1 MPSLPQ
7 TRPSSL
13 ARLLPVA
20 AAVALSA
27 GHALAGGTPENVLVI
42 ANPASAESMYL
53 ANYYKA
59 ARNIPESNVLYIRP
73 GATSYAA
80 FAGPGGNIAAVMG
93 QLTNARLG
101 DHIDYIVI
109 ADPASFYI
117 DAPGY
122 VSDSCFP
129 VNRFSLTGAYTLA
142 FQKDTI
148 LAGGVASALTNQYYS
163 LNTASPLA
171 FDSNVSWLA
180 GGSSGTAQ
188 ARRYFI
194 GAQLGYTGS
203 LGTALGD
210 IFQMIDR
217 SVGAD
222 NTRPAGT
229 FYYMDNRADPIRNI
243 RACGSF
249 SGCNGTFP
257 YFTTAVNALT
267 ALGGTGEIVQ
277 NVLPTGRSNCLG
289 ILTGASDPTIDT
301 ETMTILPGAFCD
313 HLTSWAATFDNG
325 AQTKMSAWIRRGAS
339 GTAGTV
345 EEPCAY
351 PGKFPHSS
359 LHVNYFQGLS
369 LGEAYLRSLG
379 YAPFQQMFMGDPMTR
394 PFATLPV
401 VTATAP
407 IGSLTLDTAFT
418 PLASTS
424 RPGSSIARLEL
435 YVDGRFSAWNQP
447 GQSFTIHPGVMAD
460 GYHDIRVIAYDNSA
474 VKNAG
479 RWIGSVTTG
488 ARGHTVG
495 LTVGPATGTLSTS
508 FSANVTIGGP
518 GTASEVR
525 LLSGG
530 RVIAAYGAG
539 HPFVPFYGRNLG
551 AGPSSIQAEVLY
563 TDGSTARSAP
573 FPVAIDYAAPAVTP
587 PTPTAY
593 SYTKRVARGAS
604 VAVELPG
611 SFPDGTGVSWN
622 IVSPPAGATLTGDNS
637 SPYRVLTTPAS
648 ACGQDQLTFTV
659 QTASGTSAP
668 GTIRLVYG
676 AGDAVCLADTDD
688 NGQLTILDFN
698 TMLNQFSSGSLR
710 ADINGDCAL
719 NVLDFNAFLNAFS
732 AGCP

>member
-1 MPSLPQ
+1 LS
-7 TRPSSL
+7 RPRRSI
-13 ARLLPVA
+13 RPA
-20 AAVALSA
+20 AAALLVAA
-27 GHALAGGTPENVLVI
+27 GHALAGGTPENILVI

-59 ARNIPESNVLYIRP
+59 ARNIPEANMLYMRPTASNY
-73 GATSYAA
+73 GA
-80 FAGPGGNIAAVMG
+80 FAGPGGNIAALMG
-93 QLTNARLG
+93 QLANARLG

-122 VSDSCFP
+122 ISDGCFA
-129 VNRFSLTGAYTLA
+129 VNRFSITGAYTLA
-142 FQKDTI
+142 YLKDTI
-148 LAGGVASALTNQYYS
+148 LAGGTASTLPNQYYS
-163 LNTASPLA
+163 ISTASPLA
-171 FDSNVSWLA
+171 FDSNTAWLL
-180 GGSSGTAQ
+180 GNPNNTAS

-194 GAQLGYTGS
+194 GAQLGYTGA
-203 LGTALGD
+203 LGTTLGD

-217 SVGAD
+217 SVQAD

-229 FYYMDNRADPIRNI
+229 FYYMDNRSDPIRNI

-249 SGCNGTFP
+249 SGCNGVFP

-267 ALGGTGEIVQ
+267 ALGGSGEIIQ
-277 NVLPTGRSNCLG
+277 AVLPTGRSNCLG

-301 ETMTILPGAFCD
+301 ELMTILPGAFCD

-351 PGKFPHSS
+351 PGKFPHASM
-359 LHVNYFQGLS
+359 HVNYFQGLS
-369 LGEAYLRSLG
+369 MGEAYLRSLG
-379 YAPFQQMFMGDPMTR
+379 YSPFQQMFMGDPMTR

-407 IGSLTLDTAFT
+407 GGTLTQNTSFT
-418 PLASTS
+418 PVASTT
-424 RPGSSIARLEL
+424 RPGTSIARLEL

-447 GQSFTIHPGVMAD
+447 GEPFTIKPEAMPD
-460 GYHDIRVIAYDNSA
+460 GYHELRVIAYDTSL
-474 VKNAG
+474 VRNAG
-479 RWIGSVTTG
+479 RWIGAVTTG
-488 ARGHTVG
+488 AHGRTVG
-495 LTVGPATGTLSTS
+495 LTIGPSSGTLSTS
-508 FSANVTIGGP
+508 FGAGVSLGG
-518 GTASEVR
+518 GGVVSEIR
-525 LLSGG
+525 LMSGG
-530 RVIAAYGAG
+530 RVIAAYGG
-539 HPFVPFYGRNLG
+539 QIPFVPFYGRNLG
-551 AGPSSIQAEVLY
+551 AGPSKVQAEVRY
-563 TDGSTARSAP
+563 ADGTVARSAP
-573 FPVAIDYAAPAVTP
+573 FTVSVDYSAPAVTP

-593 SYTKRVARGAS
+593 TYTKRIPRGAS

-611 SFPDGTGVSWN
+611 SFPEGSGVTWN
-622 IVSPPAGATLTGDNS
+622 IVSPPAGATLTGDITA
-637 SPYRVLTTPAS
+637 PYRILTAPAN
-648 ACGQDQLTFTV
+648 ACGPDQFTFTV

-668 GTIRLVYG
+668 GTVRLIYG
-676 AGDAVCLADTDD
+676 AGESACLADIDGD
-688 NGQLTILDFN
+688 GNLTVLDFN
-698 TMLNQFSSGSLR
+698 TMLNQFSASNLR